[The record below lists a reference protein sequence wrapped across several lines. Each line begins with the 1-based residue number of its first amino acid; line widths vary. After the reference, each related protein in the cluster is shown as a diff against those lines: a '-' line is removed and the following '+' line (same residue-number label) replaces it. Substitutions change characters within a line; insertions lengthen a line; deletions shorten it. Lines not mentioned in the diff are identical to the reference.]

1 MVENSLEEEMVG
13 YDDGEGMVRKGKWS
27 MLEDEEVQKL
37 TILDVQVTVFTSYL
51 QGISLTPDNR
61 QFINMELETFFQERP
76 ALKRKKQ

>member
-1 MVENSLEEEMVG
+1 MKTVW
-13 YDDGEGMVRKGKWS
+13 RKRWLNMMTEKEWSGRGKWS